1 MPNASFTHRVTIER
15 PADHVWRRLQEAET
29 WAAIGPIE
37 RVWDAKHDTAGGLIR
52 FRWAAM
58 VGPRN
63 YNGTAAVVAK
73 EELRHMQLALDGGE
87 VAGTLVASL
96 DQDGSAAT
104 SLEVTLSVM
113 PRGALAIMF
122 FPIVAQ
128 AIGNGLPAQV
138 ERFAAGFTTG

>member
-1 MPNASFTHRVTIER
+1 
-15 PADHVWRRLQEAET
+15 
-29 WAAIGPIE
+29 
-37 RVWDAKHDTAGGLIR
+37 
-52 FRWAAM
+52 
-58 VGPRN
+58 
-63 YNGTAAVVAK
+63 VVAK

-104 SLEVTLSVM
+104 SLEVTLSIV

-128 AIGNGLPAQV
+128 AVGNGLPTQV
-138 ERFAAGFTTG
+138 DRFAAGFTTG